1 MSLLKK
7 LFMEEIPLEES
18 EMLESDAST
27 YDLPTEIE
35 VELSNVNT
43 ATLIE
48 DIYLQNDLSDK
59 TKSIFKVEEL
69 INSLPKEMVTE
80 TKKASVLAILGSF
93 GLTTTDVGLDGEN
106 RIDVLSGI
114 LSKIKSDSNKEIT
127 DNEVNIE
134 AHKKAIADLEKM
146 ISDKQNEIKLSE
158 SSINSEITRVSELIK
173 FIGGV
178 V

>member
-1 MSLLKK
+1 MGLFKK
-7 LFMEEIPLEES
+7 LFVEEISQEDELYES
-18 EMLESDAST
+18 EVVTYETST
-27 YDLPTEIE
+27 EVN
-35 VELSNVNT
+35 VELSEVNT
-43 ATLIE
+43 DTLIG

-93 GLTTTDVGLDGEN
+93 GLTTTDVGVDGEN

-114 LSKIKSDSNKEIT
+114 LSKIIADNNKEIA
-127 DNEVNIE
+127 DKEADIE

-146 ISDKQNEIKLSE
+146 ISDKQNEIKLSK
-158 SSINSEITRVSELIK
+158 SSINAEIARVSELIK

-178 V
+178 E